1 MREKLLH
8 NSELITVGEISG
20 VFGVKGW
27 IKVYS
32 YTDPRE
38 NILTYSPWIIKKGNQ
53 VKEVELVTGKRQ
65 GKSIV
70 ASIGGVT
77 DRDVAATY
85 SGWGILINK
94 NQLPK
99 TKEGEYYWLD
109 LVGLCVETDLGVSL
123 GKVDY
128 LIETGANDVLVVKD
142 KEQERLIP
150 FLQKQ
155 TIKKIDLDDNLMIVD
170 WDPDF

>member
-1 MREKLLH
+1 MLE
-8 NSELITVGEISG
+8 NELISIGEISG

-27 IKVYS
+27 IKIYS
-32 YTDPRE
+32 HTDPRE
-38 NILTYSPWIIKKGNQ
+38 NILKYSPWMIKKGKQ
-53 VKEVELVTGKRQ
+53 TKEVEIVSGKRQ

-70 ASIGGVT
+70 ASIKGVT

-85 SGWGILINK
+85 SGWEILINK

-99 TKEGEYYWLD
+99 PKAGEYYWLD
-109 LVGLCVETDLGVSL
+109 LVGLDVETDLGIRL
-123 GKVDY
+123 GTVDY

-150 FLQKQ
+150 FIQEQ
-155 TIKKIDLDDNLMIVD
+155 TIKKIDLDDNLIIVD